1 MSTKTLPS
9 IGMLTGSPAIL
20 RSMKQNSTPAGEF
33 STHMTPGTRFPVATQ
48 IRDLLHDRIPLGEP
62 ELAILSS
69 PPFLRLERIQQLG
82 FVSRIWPGARHARYE
97 HSIGV
102 FHLARL
108 AVQRLRHAPGGS
120 TISDTDAR
128 TLSAAAL
135 LHDIGH
141 YPFSHA
147 IEELGPP
154 VISHEEAGR
163 RIILQDPIASILTSR
178 WGIDPERVAAIVAP
192 GDHPLPAVDQ
202 LMRGILSGPLDVDK
216 LDYLPRDAIGCG
228 VPYGGVDT
236 SRLID
241 SLRIATP
248 PGETQPAVVIDSKGV
263 SPLHSL
269 INARQE
275 MFDNV
280 YWHHT
285 NRACM
290 AMLLRAVQD
299 ALLAGAISG
308 AELTGFDDRSLTQR
322 LSEPSMPETTRYLN
336 RALAER
342 RIHKRAVEFSA
353 NAKPVFSQLSTL
365 FEQPARRREIELAM
379 AKRFQQLT
387 DRHVTEDAIL
397 IDIPKPEK
405 WRTNV
410 WVQFEQ
416 PPIGFSNLMPW
427 REVVG
432 LSDDDFKRYEDH
444 RRLIRIV
451 AHDAVRDDVRGS
463 WESLLLPEL
472 G

>member
-1 MSTKTLPS
+1 
-9 IGMLTGSPAIL
+9 
-20 RSMKQNSTPAGEF
+20 MKQNSTPTGDS
-33 STHMTPGTRFPVATQ
+33 STDLTPGTRFPVSAQ

-108 AVQRLRHAPGGS
+108 AIQRLRHVPGGS
-120 TISDTDAR
+120 SISDTDAR

-163 RIILQDPIASILTSR
+163 RTILLDPIASILTTH
-178 WGIDPERVAAIVAP
+178 WGVEPARVAAIVAP
-192 GDHPLPAVDQ
+192 GDRPLPEVD
-202 LMRGILSGPLDVDK
+202 LLLRGILSGPLDVDK

-248 PGETQPAVVIDSKGV
+248 PGETRRMVVIDSKGV

-299 ALLAGAISG
+299 AMLAGAISG
-308 AELTGFDDRSLTQR
+308 DELTGFDDRSLTQR
-322 LSEPSMPETTRYLN
+322 LSAPSMPETTRRLN
-336 RALAER
+336 LALTER
-342 RIHKRAVEFSA
+342 RIHKRAVEFSTKA
-353 NAKPVFSQLSTL
+353 TSVFPRLSAL
-365 FEQPARRREIELAM
+365 FEQPERRREIELSM
-379 AKRFQQLT
+379 VEQLRRETGREIT
-387 DRHVTEDAIL
+387 DDAIL

-405 WRTNV
+405 WRSDV
-410 WVQFEQ
+410 WVQFVQ

-432 LSDDDFKRYEDH
+432 FSDDDFRRYEDH
-444 RRLIRIV
+444 RRMIRIV
-451 AHDAVRDDVRGS
+451 CHDTLRSEVRSS
-463 WESLLLPEL
+463 WEALLLPEL